1 MFEIHAVLYDRCMEW
16 SDLKVFLA
24 IARAGTLGAAA
35 RALGQTQPTM
45 GRRLRA
51 LEQAVGQALI
61 QRTSDGFVLTAEGA
75 AVLAHAERVEEE
87 AIAFERRLAGQ
98 AGTLEGMLRISASDW
113 FGARVLAPI
122 LADFIR
128 VHPGIVV
135 ELVTDARL
143 FSLARREA
151 DLVVRIRPFDEPEV
165 VQRRLTHVPY
175 ALYAAAGTPVPG
187 DGAGCALVTMDTAF
201 ETMPDVGWL
210 TRMLPQARIAFRS
223 NNREVQ
229 ARACAAWP
237 GCGRCLRRWWTG
249 WQGKIRGTKHHSVM
263 ASPALYAYWG
273 ARPSRGRCERPWTAT
288 ALRASP

>member
-1 MFEIHAVLYDRCMEW
+1 MLDIHAILYDDCMEW

-35 RALGQTQPTM
+35 RALDQTQPTM

-51 LEQAVGQALI
+51 LEQAVGQALF

-75 AVLAHAERVEEE
+75 AVLAHAERIEEE

-98 AGTLEGMLRISASDW
+98 DGALEGMLRVSASDW

-122 LADFIR
+122 LAGFSR
-128 VHPGIVV
+128 AHPGIVV

-143 FSLARREA
+143 FSLARRET

-175 ALYAAAGTPVPG
+175 ALYAAAGTPPPG

-201 ETMPDVGWL
+201 EAMPDVGWL
-210 TRMLPQARIAFRS
+210 TRMLPRARIAFRS
-223 NNREVQ
+223 NNREAQ
-229 ARACAAWP
+229 ARACAAGAGFAVLPRPLGDAEP
-237 GCGRCLRRWWTG
+237 GLERVDLGEAPPGRDVWIGFHRDLRR
-249 WQGKIRGTKHHSVM
+249 
-263 ASPALYAYWG
+263 L
-273 ARPSRGRCERPWTAT
+273 AR
-288 ALRASP
+288 LRALLDALVEGVAG